1 MENNQS
7 RRDTLLYSGIAV
19 GVLLG
24 AAVST
29 WLWRQRVAAL
39 EELHASPEDRAEDII
54 ASVEDKLA
62 SIERAVAEIQQKG

>member
-7 RRDTLLYSGIAV
+7 NKDAFLFGGIIA

-24 AAVST
+24 AAAST
-29 WLWRQRVAAL
+29 LLWRQRVQML
-39 EELHASPEDRAEDII
+39 EELNASPADRAEDII

-62 SIERAVAEIQQKG
+62 SIEKAVTEIQNG

>member
-7 RRDTLLYSGIAV
+7 NKDAFLFGGIIA

-24 AAVST
+24 AAAST
-29 WLWRQRVAAL
+29 WLWRQRVQML
-39 EELHASPEDRAEDII
+39 EELNASPADRAEDII

-62 SIERAVAEIQQKG
+62 SIEKAITEIQNG